1 MGTLTTKLSIR
12 SSNVSRNR
20 ISQRHD
26 RLFNVEDRID
36 NGVRIIKTNSINSP
50 TTLADGAEYYD
61 SGESGDLANQV
72 YLFIRNVSKT
82 YKKTIT
88 VVFNKNGTRDDVA
101 LLNNGEFIFMP
112 WKCDASTDKVEV
124 FSNDTNGVKIEYLIS
139 PMR

>member
-36 NGVRIIKTNSINSP
+36 NGVRIIKTNSITSP
-50 TTLADGAEYYD
+50 TTLADGAEYYY
-61 SGESGDLANQV
+61 SGESGDFANQV

>member
-36 NGVRIIKTNSINSP
+36 NGVRVIKANSINSP
-50 TTLADGAEYYD
+50 TPIADGAEYYD

-112 WKCDASTDKVEV
+112 WKCDAATDKVEV
-124 FSNDTNGVKIEYLIS
+124 FSNDTAGVKIEYLIS

>member
-36 NGVRIIKTNSINSP
+36 NGVRIIKTNSIGSP
-50 TTLADGAEYYD
+50 TVIADGAEYYD
-61 SGESGDLANQV
+61 SSESGDLANQV

-112 WKCDASTDKVEV
+112 WKCDAATDKVEL
-124 FSNDTNGVKIEYLIS
+124 FSNDTAGVKIEYLIS
-139 PMR
+139 PML

>member
-36 NGVRIIKTNSINSP
+36 NGVRIIKTNSIGSP
-50 TTLADGAEYYD
+50 TVIADGAEYYD
-61 SGESGDLANQV
+61 SSESGDLANQV

-82 YKKTIT
+82 YQKTIT

-112 WKCDASTDKVEV
+112 WKCDAATDKVEL
-124 FSNDTNGVKIEYLIS
+124 FSNDTAGVKIEYLIS
-139 PMR
+139 PML

>member
-36 NGVRIIKTNSINSP
+36 NGVRIIKTNSISSP

-61 SGESGDLANQV
+61 SGESGDL
-72 YLFIRNVSKT
+72 
-82 YKKTIT
+82 
-88 VVFNKNGTRDDVA
+88 
-101 LLNNGEFIFMP
+101 P
-112 WKCDASTDKVEV
+112 
-124 FSNDTNGVKIEYLIS
+124 
-139 PMR
+139 